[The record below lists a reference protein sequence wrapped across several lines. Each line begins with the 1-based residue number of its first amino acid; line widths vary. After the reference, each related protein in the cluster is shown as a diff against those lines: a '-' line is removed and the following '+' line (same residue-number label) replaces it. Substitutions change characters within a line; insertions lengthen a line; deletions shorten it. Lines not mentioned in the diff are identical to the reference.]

1 MLLQTTVFVCN
12 DWIRS
17 DDPSVYPSIELVPG
31 LPVPTMLQYRL
42 HVVTA
47 DLRGAGTTS
56 NVFVELHGVQGKI
69 GPVQLDN
76 PNAFAR
82 GQVRG
87 MGAPGQWV
95 GEWCRWV
102 EIGPCSWTNPTHSPG
117 GS

>member
-1 MLLQTTVFVCN
+1 MCFALLYTCALHPALTQTTVFVCN

-17 DDPSVYPSIELVPG
+17 DDPSVYPSVELVPG

-87 MGAPGQWV
+87 REAA
-95 GEWCRWV
+95 
-102 EIGPCSWTNPTHSPG
+102 G
-117 GS
+117 GSSKIL